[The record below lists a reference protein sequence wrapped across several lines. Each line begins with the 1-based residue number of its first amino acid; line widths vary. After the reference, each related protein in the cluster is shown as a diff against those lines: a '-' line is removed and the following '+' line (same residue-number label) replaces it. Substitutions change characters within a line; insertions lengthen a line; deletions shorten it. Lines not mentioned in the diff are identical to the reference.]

1 MWHFYATLNK
11 TLFITGLALSS
22 VFFCPTLHG
31 MGNKI
36 APEVP
41 AVKKISRGNKKLLSD
56 AIMFA
61 LNEEVEIPD
70 GGISTP
76 AQLIAKRLVSTAMFA
91 EANKD
96 ATSAAK
102 LLLEYSIGKPAVVQ
116 NDKKEDITKVAFV
129 FEDADLD
136 KIAKVAAKDAGP
148 DDGDDDEVSGV
159 AVRMED
165 GSEMVL

>member
-1 MWHFYATLNK
+1 
-11 TLFITGLALSS
+11 
-22 VFFCPTLHG
+22 

-36 APEVP
+36 APDVP
-41 AVKKISRGNKKLLSD
+41 AVKKISRGSKRLLSD

-70 GGISTP
+70 GGGISTP

-96 ATSAAK
+96 STSAAK
-102 LLLEYSIGKPAVVQ
+102 LILEYSIGKPAVVQ
-116 NDKKEDITKVAFV
+116 NEKKEDITKVAFV

-136 KIAKVAAKDAGP
+136 KIAKAAAKDAGP

>member
-1 MWHFYATLNK
+1 
-11 TLFITGLALSS
+11 
-22 VFFCPTLHG
+22 
-31 MGNKI
+31 MGKI

-70 GGISTP
+70 GGGISTP
-76 AQLIAKRLVSTAMFA
+76 AQLIAKRLLNTAMFA

-136 KIAKVAAKDAGP
+136 KIAKVAAKDDGSG
-148 DDGDDDEVSGV
+148 DDGEEASGV
-159 AVRMED
+159 ALKMED